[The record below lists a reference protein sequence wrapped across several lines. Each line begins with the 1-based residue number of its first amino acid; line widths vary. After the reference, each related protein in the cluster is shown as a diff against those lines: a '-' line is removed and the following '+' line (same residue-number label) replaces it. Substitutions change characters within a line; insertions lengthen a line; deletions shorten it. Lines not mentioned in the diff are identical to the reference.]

1 MRWVF
6 LAAVVIL
13 GVIVV
18 IFAVQNFAAVNLT
31 LFHVSLRAPLAFL
44 ALLFYV
50 LGALT
55 GAAVFSA
62 VRYLVEGTRRGW
74 RTAR

>member
-6 LAAVVIL
+6 LAAVVVLAI
-13 GVIVV
+13 IVV
-18 IFAVQNFAAVNLT
+18 IFAVQNSGVVNLT
-31 LFHVSLRAPLAFL
+31 LFHISLRAPLAFL
-44 ALLFYV
+44 ALVFYV

-55 GAAVFSA
+55 GAAAFAA

-74 RTAR
+74 RAAR

>member
-13 GVIVV
+13 AVIVV
-18 IFAVQNFAAVNLT
+18 IFAVQNFGVVNLT
-31 LFHVSLRAPLAFL
+31 FFHVSLRAPLAFL
-44 ALLFYV
+44 ALVFYV

-55 GAAVFSA
+55 GAAAFGA

>member
-1 MRWVF
+1 MRWFF
-6 LAAVVIL
+6 LAAVVVLAI
-13 GVIVV
+13 IVV
-18 IFAVQNFAAVNLT
+18 IFAAQNFGAVDLT

-62 VRYLVEGTRRGW
+62 VRYLVEGARRGG
-74 RTAR
+74 RAVR